1 MHGNGLM
8 WVGKVGTGIGR
19 VISGATLCGGGLN
32 GGAQIGGKGRRALW
46 GDGMGTNPDTPLDG
60 TCSYSCLLQ
69 ESREPR
75 AES

>member
-1 MHGNGLM
+1 M
-8 WVGKVGTGIGR
+8 GTGIGR
-19 VISGATLCGGGLN
+19 VIFGGNTLRGRVKRWGPDR
-32 GGAQIGGKGRRALW
+32 GKERRALW

-69 ESREPR
+69 ESRELR